1 MAPSEAI
8 VREGATVSRL
18 QMLIVVDII
27 YQMLIKNSTGST
39 LETLKE
45 TWQSVASG
53 GKNE

>member
-1 MAPSEAI
+1 MDLAFLSQAVVPVVLGI
-8 VREGATVSRL
+8 C
-18 QMLIVVDII
+18 LIVVDII

-45 TWQSVASG
+45 TWHSVASG